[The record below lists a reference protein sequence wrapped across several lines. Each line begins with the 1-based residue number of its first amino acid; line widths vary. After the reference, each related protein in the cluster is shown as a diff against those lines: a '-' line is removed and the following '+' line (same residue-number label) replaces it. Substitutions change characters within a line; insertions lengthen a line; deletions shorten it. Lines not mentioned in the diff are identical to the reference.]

1 MQTEFFAPMIP
12 PTITDQMK
20 RTGIRSDGSI
30 YKYQDAELKN
40 AQATLEAHLAKHS
53 PATPY
58 TDGVRLITKW
68 CFPRGMHKDGEYRTT
83 KPDTDNLQKML
94 KDVMTR
100 LGFWKDDALVASDFC
115 EKFWAEIP
123 GIYIKIQPLSE
134 IGEPHVDHR

>member
-20 RTGIRSDGSI
+20 RIGIRDDGSV
-30 YKYQDAELKN
+30 YKYQAAELKD
-40 AQATLEAHLAKHS
+40 AQSMLEAHLAKHV
-53 PATPY
+53 PVAPY
-58 TDGVRLITKW
+58 NVGVRMVTKW

-123 GIYIKIQPLSE
+123 GIYIKIQPLAE
-134 IGEPHVDHR
+134 IGEAHAANR

>member
-1 MQTEFFAPMIP
+1 MQIEFFAPMIP

-20 RTGIRSDGSI
+20 RVGIRDDGSI
-30 YKYQDAELKN
+30 YKYQSAELKD
-40 AQATLEAHLAKHS
+40 AQAMLEAHLAKHAPAS
-53 PATPY
+53 PY
-58 TDGVRLITKW
+58 LVGVRLVTKW
-68 CFPRGMHKDGEYRTT
+68 CFPRGMHKDGEYRVT

-123 GIYIKIQPLSE
+123 GIYIKIQPLCE
-134 IGEPHVDHR
+134 IGDAHADR